1 METKIKARMKKDR
14 IVEENR
20 KLVEENRKLV
30 EENRK
35 LVEENK
41 KLVEEHKQSSYA
53 PDDNTPDNNTPDD
66 DDNTPDDTEEIN
78 SSLNNFWNSV
88 SLSKTPTQLDRYEKK
103 KSPQCIK
110 KFIQIGGGPK
120 MGSTLEK
127 YAKYKFNELKK
138 KEGKNQTGYD
148 HIIKTNN
155 KTIRVEQKS
164 SGHWGDDDYKWQ
176 HIEEKHNWDILI
188 LCGIDYK
195 DIKFWAMNRKTF
207 TKLISENKITNQGN
221 KNGNSLEGRWFDYS
235 EVKDFLVEIQDDEQL
250 LRFANLSL
258 EDVCE

>member
-1 METKIKARMKKDR
+1 MQTKLTGKQEARIARIRDMKKDR
-14 IVEENR
+14 ITEENR

-35 LVEENK
+35 LVEENR
-41 KLVEEHKQSSYA
+41 KLIEENKQQQSSY
-53 PDDNTPDNNTPDD
+53 
-66 DDNTPDDTEEIN
+66 TPDDTEEIN

-88 SLSKTPTQLDRYEKK
+88 SLSKKPTQLDRYEKK

-127 YAKYKFNELKK
+127 YAKYNFKELKK

-155 KTIRVEQKS
+155 KIIRVEQKS

-195 DIKFWAMNRKTF
+195 NIKFWAMNRKTF

-235 EVKDFLVEIQDDEQL
+235 AVKDFLVEIQDDEQL
-250 LRFANLSL
+250 LQFVNLSL
-258 EDVCE
+258 EDACE